1 MNMRHAVLTFVA
13 ILTMACPIAAPADE
27 AGKPWMDTALEPD
40 KRAELVVAQ
49 MTREEKQTL
58 VFGWFGTD
66 APWKKYTIA
75 PEARQGSA
83 GYVPGI
89 ARLGIPPQWISD
101 AGIGVATQGGAPQK
115 RERTSLPSGMATAA
129 TWDPQLAQKAGAMI
143 GAEARASGF
152 NVLLAGG
159 VNLVREPRNG
169 RNFEYAGEDPLL
181 AGVMVGAQIRGIESN
196 HIVSTIKHYA
206 LNDQETDRNEVD
218 VRIDRA
224 QARMSDLLAF
234 QIAMDLSNPGSV
246 MCSYNKVWGEHA
258 CESGYLLNDVLRRD
272 WGWRG
277 YVMSDW
283 GATHSTGKAANS
295 GLDQE
300 SGYPFDDKPYFGELM
315 LKALESGEVS
325 EVRLT
330 GMARRIVRTLFAKGV
345 VDDPVKV
352 SEIDFAAHAA
362 VTRAGAEQGAVLLK
376 NEKVL
381 PLATY
386 KRIAV
391 IGGYADKGV
400 LAGGGSSL
408 VYPVGGNA
416 VPGMAPTSW
425 PGPIMVHPS
434 SPLKAIQ
441 ALAPKASVEFA
452 SGQDRKVAAAL
463 AAKSDVVLVFA
474 TQWNGESF
482 DSPLTLEHDQDAL
495 IDAVAS
501 ANPNTVVVLETGGAV
516 LMPWIGK
523 VKGVL
528 AAWYP
533 GTSGG
538 EAIANVLF
546 GRVNP
551 SGRLPITFPASDSQ
565 LPRKDLAEKDPQG
578 VKVANYP
585 QGATVGYK
593 WYDANK
599 LAPLFPFGF
608 GLSYTTFGYKNL
620 AAQSEKDGLAVKF
633 RVTNTGAHD
642 GKAVAQIYV
651 APVADGGVA
660 PAVGAGVAPA
670 ARAWEAPKRLGGWRK
685 VDLKPGTKADVE
697 VRVDPRLLAV
707 FVEADN
713 SWHIAGGTYRV
724 MLGES
729 SADVKLET
737 TVQVRA
743 RTLPAG
749 WKPD

>member
-1 MNMRHAVLTFVA
+1 MSMRRAVLAGSCLFALVA
-13 ILTMACPIAAPADE
+13 TGSAAADE
-27 AGKPWMDTALEPD
+27 APKPWMNTSLEAD
-40 KRAELVVAQ
+40 QRASLVVAQ
-49 MTREEKQTL
+49 MTTEEKQTL
-58 VFGWFGTD
+58 VFGYFGTD

-75 PEARQGSA
+75 PEALEGSA

-89 ARLGIPPQWISD
+89 PRLGIPPQWIAD
-101 AGIGVATQGGAPQK
+101 AGIGVATQGGAKQK

-129 TWDPQLAQKAGAMI
+129 TWNPELAFDAGAMI

-169 RNFEYAGEDPLL
+169 RNFEYGGEDPLL
-181 AGVMVGAQIRGIESN
+181 AGMIVGAQIRGIESN
-196 HIVSTIKHYA
+196 HIISTVKHYA
-206 LNDQETDRNEVD
+206 LNDQETDRNQVN
-218 VRIDRA
+218 VVIDRA

-234 QIAMDLSNPGSV
+234 QIAIDQSSPGSV
-246 MCSYNKVWGEHA
+246 MCSYNKVWGDHA
-258 CESGYLLNDVLRRD
+258 CESAYLLSDLLRRD

-283 GATHSTGKAANS
+283 GATHSTGKAANA
-295 GLDQE
+295 GLDQQ
-300 SGYPFDDKPYFGELM
+300 SGWPFDDKPYFGELM
-315 LKALESGEVS
+315 LKAVQSGEVADR
-325 EVRLT
+325 RLT
-330 GMARRIVRTLFAKGV
+330 EMARRIVRTLFAKGV
-345 VDDPVKV
+345 IDNPVKIAD
-352 SEIDFAAHAA
+352 IDYAAHAA

-376 NEKVL
+376 NDKIL
-381 PLATY
+381 PLTAKA

-391 IGGYADKGV
+391 IGGWADKGV

-408 VYPVGGNA
+408 VYPIGGNA
-416 VPGMAPTSW
+416 VPGMEPKVW

-452 SGQDRKVAAAL
+452 SGTDRAAAAAL
-463 AAKSDVVLVFA
+463 AKRSDVVLVFA

-495 IDAVAS
+495 IDAVAA
-501 ANPNTVVVLETGGAV
+501 ANPNTVVVLESGGAV
-516 LMPWIGK
+516 LMPWVGK

-551 SGRLPITFPASDSQ
+551 SGRLPITFPADESQ
-565 LPRKDLAEKDPQG
+565 LPRKDLVEKDAQG
-578 VKVANYP
+578 ASLLTATYKE
-585 QGATVGYK
+585 GATVGYK
-593 WYDANK
+593 WYEANK
-599 LAPLFPFGF
+599 LTPLFPFGF
-608 GLSYTTFGYKNL
+608 GLGYTSFAYRDL
-620 AAQSEKDGLAVKF
+620 AAHSEKDGVVVKF
-633 RVTNTGAHD
+633 RVTNTGARD
-642 GKAVAQIYV
+642 GYAVPQIYI
-651 APVADGGVA
+651 
-660 PAVGAGVAPA
+660 APA
-670 ARAWEAPKRLGGWRK
+670 AGGWEGPKRLGGWRK
-685 VDLKPGTKADVE
+685 VDIKRGAKADLE
-697 VRVDPRLLAV
+697 VRIDPRLLAV
-707 FVEADN
+707 FKDADN
-713 SWHIAGGTYRV
+713 AWHIEGGSYRV
-724 MLGES
+724 TLGES

-743 RTLPAG
+743 RTLPSG
-749 WKPD
+749 WKAD

>member
-1 MNMRHAVLTFVA
+1 MHSRYLLITLVAVLSVA
-13 ILTMACPIAAPADE
+13 RSSDAVADGAAR
-27 AGKPWMDTALEPD
+27 PWMDRTLEPD

-49 MTREEKQTL
+49 MTRAEKQSL

-75 PEARQGSA
+75 PEALQGSA

-89 ARLGIPPQWISD
+89 ARLGLPPQWIAD
-101 AGIGVATQGGAPQK
+101 AGLGVATQGGAPQK

-129 TWDPQLAQKAGAMI
+129 SWDPALAQKAGAMI

-159 VNLVREPRNG
+159 INLVREPRNG

-181 AGVMVGAQIRGIESN
+181 AGVMVAAQIRGIESN

-206 LNDQETDRNEVD
+206 LNDQETDRNVVD

-234 QIAMDLSNPGSV
+234 QLAMDLSNPGSV
-246 MCSYNKVWGEHA
+246 MCSYNRVWGEHS
-258 CESGYLLNDVLRRD
+258 CESAWLLNDVLRRD

-283 GATHSTGKAANS
+283 GATHSTAKAANA

-300 SGYPFDDKPYFGELM
+300 SGYPFDDQPYFAEPL
-315 LKALESGEVS
+315 LRAVESGEVP
-325 EVRLT
+325 EARLT
-330 GMARRIVRTLFAKGV
+330 SMARRIVRTLFAKGV

-352 SEIDFAAHAA
+352 ADIDYAAHAA
-362 VTRAGAEQGAVLLK
+362 VSRAGAEQGAVLLR
-376 NEKVL
+376 NENVL
-381 PLATY
+381 PLANY

-391 IGGYADKGV
+391 IGGWADKGV

-408 VYPVGGNA
+408 VYPIGGNA
-416 VPGMAPTSW
+416 VPGMTPTSW

-434 SPLKAIQ
+434 SPLKAIR

-452 SGQDRKVAAAL
+452 GGEDRAAAAAL
-463 AAKSDVVLVFA
+463 ARRSDVVLVFA

-482 DSPLTLEHDQDAL
+482 DTPLTLEHDQDAL

-501 ANPNTVVVLETGGAV
+501 ANPNTVVVIESGGAV
-516 LMPWIGK
+516 LMPWLGK
-523 VKGVL
+523 VKAVL

-551 SGRLPITFPASDSQ
+551 SGRLPITFPASEKQ
-565 LPRKDLAEKDPQG
+565 LPRKELAEQDEHG
-578 VKVANYP
+578 VKIAHYAE
-585 QGATVGYK
+585 GARVGYK
-593 WYDANK
+593 WHEANK
-599 LAPLFPFGF
+599 LEPLFPFGF
-608 GLSYTTFGYKNL
+608 GLSYTSFGYKKL
-620 AAQSEKDGLAVKF
+620 AARSEKNGIAVTF
-633 RVTNTGAHD
+633 RVTNTGARD
-642 GKAVAQIYV
+642 GKAVAQVYV
-651 APVADGGVA
+651 APVAGG
-660 PAVGAGVAPA
+660 
-670 ARAWEAPKRLGGWRK
+670 WEAPQRLGAFRK
-685 VDLKPGTKADVE
+685 VDLARGAKADID
-697 VRVDPRLLAV
+697 VRIDPRLLAV
-707 FVEADN
+707 FDEKDN
-713 SWHIAGGTYRV
+713 SWHIAGGSYRV
-724 MLGES
+724 TLGES

>member
-1 MNMRHAVLTFVA
+1 MNLRLAGLTIIGTVC
-13 ILTMACPIAAPADE
+13 IACAMPAAAD
-27 AGKPWMDTALEPD
+27 AAARPWMDTSLDPD
-40 KRAELVVAQ
+40 RRAELVVAQ
-49 MTREEKQTL
+49 MTPAEKQTL

-75 PEARQGSA
+75 KEAREGSA

-89 ARLGIPPQWISD
+89 ARLGIPPQWIAD
-101 AGIGVATQGGAPQK
+101 AGIGVATQGGAKHK
-115 RERTSLPSGMATAA
+115 RERTALPSGMATAA
-129 TWDPQLAQKAGAMI
+129 TWDPQLAEQAGAMI

-181 AGVMVGAQIRGIESN
+181 AGVIVGAQVRGIESN
-196 HIVSTIKHYA
+196 HIVSTVKHFA
-206 LNDQETDRNEVD
+206 LNDQETDRNEVN
-218 VRIDRA
+218 VLIDRA
-224 QARMSDLLAF
+224 AARMSDLLAF
-234 QIAMDLSNPGSV
+234 QYAIDESNPGSV
-246 MCSYNKVWGEHA
+246 MCSYNKVWGEHS
-258 CESGYLLNDVLRRD
+258 CESRFLLDDVLRRD

-283 GATHSTGKAANS
+283 GATHSTAKAANA

-300 SGYPFDDKPYFGELM
+300 SGYPFDDQPYFREPL
-315 LKALESGEVS
+315 LKAVAAGEVS
-325 EVRLT
+325 EARLT

-345 VDDPVKV
+345 IDHPV
-352 SEIDFAAHAA
+352 EIADIDFAAHAA

-376 NEKVL
+376 NAGIL
-381 PLATY
+381 PLGTKLA
-386 KRIAV
+386 RIAV
-391 IGGYADKGV
+391 IGGHADKGV

-416 VPGMAPTSW
+416 VPGLKPTSW
-425 PGPIMVHPS
+425 PGPIMYYPS
-434 SPLKAIQ
+434 SPLQAIQ
-441 ALAPKASVEFA
+441 ASAPKAKVEFA
-452 SGQDRKVAAAL
+452 SGEKREAAAKL
-463 AAKSDVVLVFA
+463 AAASDVAIVFA

-495 IDAVAS
+495 IEAVAA

-516 LMPWIGK
+516 LMPWLGK

-528 AAWYP
+528 EAWYP

-538 EAIANVLF
+538 EAIVNVLF

-551 SGRLPITFPASDSQ
+551 SGRLPISFPASESQ
-565 LPRKDLAEKDPQG
+565 LPRAQLAEQDAQG
-578 VKVANYP
+578 VKIANYAA
-585 QGATVGYK
+585 GAQVGYK
-593 WYDANK
+593 WYEARD
-599 LAPLFPFGF
+599 LTPLFPFGF
-608 GLSYTTFGYKNL
+608 GLGYTTFAYRDLSAQADKN
-620 AAQSEKDGLAVKF
+620 GIVVKF
-633 RVTNTGAHD
+633 RVSNTGPHD
-642 GKAVAQIYV
+642 GKAVPQVYV
-651 APVADGGVA
+651 APVAGG
-660 PAVGAGVAPA
+660 
-670 ARAWEAPKRLGGWRK
+670 WEAPKRLGGWRK
-685 VDLKPGTKADVE
+685 VDVRHGSKAEVE
-697 VRVDPRLLAV
+697 VRVDPRLLAM
-707 FVEADN
+707 FDAAAN
-713 SWHIAGGTYRV
+713 SWHIAAGSYRV

-737 TVQVRA
+737 TVQLRA